1 MKLFTISLLSWV
13 SMIVTVGI
21 LASVGYDMR
30 GVDSQAIFWVY
41 LQCTLAGYALRKLKG
56 KKDGLRCKK
65 N

>member
-1 MKLFTISLLSWV
+1 MMHLTTISLLSWV

-30 GVDSQAIFWVY
+30 GVDGQTIFWIY

-56 KKDGLRCKK
+56 YTDVFVG
-65 N
+65 

>member
-1 MKLFTISLLSWV
+1 MSWV

-30 GVDSQAIFWVY
+30 GVDSQAIFWIY

-56 KKDGLRCKK
+56 YTDVFVG
-65 N
+65 

>member
-30 GVDSQAIFWVY
+30 GVDGQTIFLVY
-41 LQCTLAGYALRKLKG
+41 LQCTLAGYALKKLKG
-56 KKDGLRCKK
+56 YTDVFMG
-65 N
+65 

>member
-30 GVDSQAIFWVY
+30 GVDSQAIFLVY
-41 LQCTLAGYALRKLKG
+41 LQGIIAGYTLKKLKG
-56 KKDGLRCKK
+56 YTDVFVG
-65 N
+65 

>member
-30 GVDSQAIFWVY
+30 GVDSQAIFWIY
-41 LQCTLAGYALRKLKG
+41 LQGILAGYALKKLKG
-56 KKDGLRCKK
+56 YTDVFVG
-65 N
+65 

>member
-30 GVDSQAIFWVY
+30 GVDGQTIFLVY
-41 LQCTLAGYALRKLKG
+41 LQGIIAGYTLKKLKG
-56 KKDGLRCKK
+56 YTQ
-65 N
+65 

>member
-30 GVDSQAIFWVY
+30 GVDGQTIFLVY
-41 LQCTLAGYALRKLKG
+41 LQCALAGYALRKLKG
-56 KKDGLRCKK
+56 YADVFVG
-65 N
+65 

>member
-30 GVDSQAIFWVY
+30 GVDGQTIFLVY
-41 LQCTLAGYALRKLKG
+41 LQGILAGYALKKLKG
-56 KKDGLRCKK
+56 FTDVFVG
-65 N
+65 

>member
-30 GVDSQAIFWVY
+30 GVDSQAIFLVY
-41 LQCTLAGYALRKLKG
+41 LQGIIAGYTLKKLKG
-56 KKDGLRCKK
+56 YTQ
-65 N
+65 

>member
-30 GVDSQAIFWVY
+30 GVEGQTIFLVY
-41 LQCTLAGYALRKLKG
+41 LQGILAGYALKKLKG
-56 KKDGLRCKK
+56 YTDVFVG
-65 N
+65 

>member
-30 GVDSQAIFWVY
+30 GVDSQVIFWIY
-41 LQCTLAGYALRKLKG
+41 LQCTLTGYALKKLKG
-56 KKDGLRCKK
+56 KTQ
-65 N
+65 

>member
-30 GVDSQAIFWVY
+30 GVDGQTIFLVY
-41 LQCTLAGYALRKLKG
+41 LQGILAGYALKKLKG
-56 KKDGLRCKK
+56 YTDVFVG
-65 N
+65 